1 MTLARDLLFLRLSF
15 CLFFFLVTVICQNL
29 VQVLAAKLAERC
41 DAQLFVFDEFCF
53 DSLLPCRYI
62 KLYGMKFS
70 KEDHIKFVKLL
81 LELISI
87 PNLEPDKVNKFCYA
101 ITSLL
106 R

>member
-1 MTLARDLLFLRLSF
+1 M
-15 CLFFFLVTVICQNL
+15 ICQTIVSVLGTEWGGRCYVEL
-29 VQVLAAKLAERC
+29 VLY
-41 DAQLFVFDEFCF
+41 EFCF
-53 DSLLPCRYI
+53 DYSLPCRYI

-81 LELISI
+81 LELITI